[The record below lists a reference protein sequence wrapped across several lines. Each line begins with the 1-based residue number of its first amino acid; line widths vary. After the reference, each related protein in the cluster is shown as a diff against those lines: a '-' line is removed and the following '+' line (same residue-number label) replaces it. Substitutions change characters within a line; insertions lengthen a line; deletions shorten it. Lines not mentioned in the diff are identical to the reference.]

1 MEEEI
6 LPKYEKT
13 EHEENGENNADYK
26 NEEAKQSLNSSKIMK
41 DAKNKSTIIEN
52 NESLIKEGKSSKI
65 EEEKEKKDKIIKENK
80 ISREDEKDYERDY
93 DDEYDI
99 NFIKQESDHL
109 STKARKGSDNY
120 LFDNYF
126 LFQDISKLTMS
137 GKIIFQK
144 KYIINLDDR
153 LTQNVIR
160 GKNKETN
167 KELIFKIEN
176 INHKNLLNEAK
187 ILIKLIDIER
197 VPKMET
203 IDIYGYNYI
212 LVMNYIG
219 PSLQDCLEKCNG
231 KFSLG
236 TTLKISI
243 QILDILKQIHDKGI
257 ALRYLKPEN
266 MLIGTGENKDFVYL
280 IDFDLAK
287 IIIVDGEHI
296 KYGKVEHL
304 RGNKNFISINLH
316 NYIEATRRDDIESLG
331 YNLVYFMKGTFPWRK
346 CSHEETKEKKINIPL
361 EELCSGLP
369 DEFKEFIEYGR
380 KLEFSEKPDY
390 EYLKNLL
397 LKTAEKNN
405 IDINSVKY
413 DWEILN
419 EKIERIINEIK
430 LKDSKALNGNVSNKN
445 NKKEEINKEFCKIN
459 EVDIVKEEQINNK
472 DKDNQFNEEKIKD
485 EKNIRNSKKED
496 LKGNEY
502 LDTIKNQLKQYQKS
516 YKEILCVL
524 IVTYLIL
531 FLLII
536 KYLFF

>member
-6 LPKYEKT
+6 LPKYEKR

-26 NEEAKQSLNSSKIMK
+26 NEEVKQSLNSSKIMK

-280 IDFDLAK
+280 IDFDLATK
-287 IIIVDGEHI
+287 IIVDGEHI

-346 CSHEETKEKKINIPL
+346 CSLEETKEKKINIPL

-459 EVDIVKEEQINNK
+459 KVDIVKEEQINNK

-485 EKNIRNSKKED
+485 EKNIRNSKNED

-516 YKEILCVL
+516 YKEILYIL